1 MSPARILSRTLLGF
15 ALTVLACVSV
25 GSTTA
30 AAADRVVLISWD
42 GIRADVLRELLEW
55 QPLGE
60 TPEACPAVRHTVKM
74 PIECNGYLTCLPA
87 LCNFQIINSAVVE
100 GKPLTRPQH
109 AQMLS
114 GYGPAETGEIT
125 NAGKLSLPPGF
136 TIYERIHASRPEL
149 FNVHIAGRKFVGQG
163 IIRWAV
169 DAGAVDLDLRRGG
182 RDNYTGIATT
192 ARVVTALDTVGD
204 TPFFMFVHYKA
215 ADVIGHRAGDRGR
228 PYREAII
235 QNDIQ
240 LEAVLN
246 LLAARELLP
255 TTEVFVTTD
264 HGFHG
269 IFHLKQDDPAIME
282 TWFASLRH
290 NLDTS
295 IGSVLDVT
303 PTILTTL
310 DISVSSAVPPYRG
323 RALVPRQPPAEPE
336 PDPAPEPEP
345 TTE

>member
-1 MSPARILSRTLLGF
+1 
-15 ALTVLACVSV
+15 
-25 GSTTA
+25 
-30 AAADRVVLISWD
+30 
-42 GIRADVLRELLEW
+42 
-55 QPLGE
+55 
-60 TPEACPAVRHTVKM
+60 VRHAPRIPT
-74 PIECNGYLTCLPA
+74 ECNGYLTCLST
-87 LCNFQIINSAVVE
+87 LCNFQIIGSSVVE

-114 GYGPAETGEIT
+114 GYGPAETGDIT

-136 TIYERIHASRPEL
+136 TIYERIQAARPEL

-169 DAGAVDLDLRRGG
+169 DAGALDMDLRRGG
-182 RDNYTGIATT
+182 RDDYTGINTT
-192 ARVVTALDTVGD
+192 ARVVTALDAVGAS
-204 TPFFMFVHYKA
+204 PFFMFVHYKA

-240 LEAVLN
+240 LGEVMN
-246 LLAARELLP
+246 LLATRELLP

-269 IFHLKQDDPAIME
+269 IFHLKEDDPAIID

-290 NLDTS
+290 NLLPTS
-295 IGSVLDVT
+295 VGSVLDIT
-303 PTILTTL
+303 PTMLTTL
-310 DISVSSAVPPYRG
+310 GIPLATAEPPYRG
-323 RALVPRQPPAEPE
+323 RTLVP
-336 PDPAPEPEP
+336 
-345 TTE
+345 